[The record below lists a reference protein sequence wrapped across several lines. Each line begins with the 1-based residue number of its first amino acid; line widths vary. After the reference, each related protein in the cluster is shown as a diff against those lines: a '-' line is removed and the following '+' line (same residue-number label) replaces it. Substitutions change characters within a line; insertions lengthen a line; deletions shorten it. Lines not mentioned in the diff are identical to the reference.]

1 MTDTPEPISTELSR
15 LLADWAVTQR
25 LSAAEVAR
33 LRANVLAADADT
45 SLDFD
50 WLWNLMRPVTALLD
64 AAEYSGRAVRQ
75 WPFAG
80 EGDRPYTPYLQ
91 LA

>member
-1 MTDTPEPISTELSR
+1 MPEPISTELSR

-64 AAEYSGRAVRQ
+64 AAEHSGRAVRQ

-80 EGDRPYTPYLQ
+80 AGDRSYTPYLQ